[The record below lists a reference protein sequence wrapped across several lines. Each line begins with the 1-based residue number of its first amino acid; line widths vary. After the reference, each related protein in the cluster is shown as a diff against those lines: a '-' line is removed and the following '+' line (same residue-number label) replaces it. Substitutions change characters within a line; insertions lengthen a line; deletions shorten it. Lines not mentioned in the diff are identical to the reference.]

1 MSQQIRDIS
10 EVPAIEVITTAAV
23 HLMSA
28 AAVKLGLAAEENAE
42 ELKDLDEARKLITAL
57 AGLVTAA
64 APEIG
69 SQHAG
74 PLRDGLRS
82 LQLAFR
88 EESIIP
94 DAPGKGPGEKYTGA
108 GQLGSPA
115 AHKQHATAGG
125 PHRSARRRR
134 VNAPAFTASPQP
146 GSTAVRR
153 RQSRPRGA
161 GAAAPVPEAEHDAGR
176 PTATNPAEGPMP
188 SMKTPASGA
197 PSATPP
203 VSAEPYQPMASP
215 RRPSSTRSATFSE
228 ADDSTGAH
236 SRPGSSESRH
246 RVQVS
251 CAKPI
256 GMVRAAMPSSS
267 RIGETGRCMAP

>member
-1 MSQQIRDIS
+1 MSTPDSNSHVFEPVASPDDVSAQIRDIA

-28 AAVKLGLAAEENAE
+28 AAVKLGLAAEDNAE

-88 EESIIP
+88 EESTIP

-108 GQLGSPA
+108 
-115 AHKQHATAGG
+115 
-125 PHRSARRRR
+125 
-134 VNAPAFTASPQP
+134 VN
-146 GSTAVRR
+146 
-153 RQSRPRGA
+153 
-161 GAAAPVPEAEHDAGR
+161 
-176 PTATNPAEGPMP
+176 
-188 SMKTPASGA
+188 
-197 PSATPP
+197 
-203 VSAEPYQPMASP
+203 
-215 RRPSSTRSATFSE
+215 
-228 ADDSTGAH
+228 
-236 SRPGSSESRH
+236 
-246 RVQVS
+246 
-251 CAKPI
+251 
-256 GMVRAAMPSSS
+256 
-267 RIGETGRCMAP
+267 